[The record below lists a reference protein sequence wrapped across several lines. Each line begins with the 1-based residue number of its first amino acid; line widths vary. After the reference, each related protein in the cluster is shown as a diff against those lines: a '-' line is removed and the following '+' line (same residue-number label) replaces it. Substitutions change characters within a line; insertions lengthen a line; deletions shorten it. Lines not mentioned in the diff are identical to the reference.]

1 MEYVLELFLKLN
13 VSKTKFETYNLIN
26 KIRQTCREIFLYL
39 YICDMLIFYIYLTD
53 KYKNNP
59 YFAISIF

>member
-26 KIRQTCREIFLYL
+26 KIRHVF
-39 YICDMLIFYIYLTD
+39 
-53 KYKNNP
+53 
-59 YFAISIF
+59 